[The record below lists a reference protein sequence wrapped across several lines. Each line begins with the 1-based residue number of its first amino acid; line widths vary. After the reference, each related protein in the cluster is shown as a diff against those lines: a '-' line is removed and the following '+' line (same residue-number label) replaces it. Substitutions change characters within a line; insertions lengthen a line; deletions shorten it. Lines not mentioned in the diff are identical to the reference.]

1 MISPGDQGKQVLDL
15 QQRLLKL
22 GYAIS
27 SAERDGWFGPSTEEA
42 LIAFQRERRL
52 RPDGLCG
59 EQTWSELLEANHRLG
74 DRLLYE
80 KTPSLKG
87 DDVAAL
93 QHRLNSLGFHSGRE
107 DGIFGK
113 ATGQA
118 VRTFQRNVGVVV
130 DGIFGPD
137 THLALER
144 LGFHGGLSVA
154 TIREIE
160 ELRSGRPEGSHLSIH
175 LSVQPEL
182 DVLGLA
188 VQRALSAD
196 GHSTV
201 IMPSD
206 SDEVVADRANLA
218 NLDLLLSLR
227 QGDGP
232 LSSIVYF
239 AGRHTRS
246 ERAFHLAT
254 HIANACQRHST
265 LATIELYGR
274 PHPLLR
280 QTSMPALIFEL
291 GLTGEEMGRTLVQH
305 SSEIGR
311 LIASGIYTAFRT
323 AESTSLSS

>member
-1 MISPGDQGKQVLDL
+1 MIFPGAQGNEVLDL

-52 RPDGLCG
+52 RPDRICG
-59 EQTWSELLEANHRLG
+59 TQTWSELLEANHRLG
-74 DRLLYE
+74 DRLLYQ
-80 KTPSLKG
+80 KTPMLKG

-107 DGIFGK
+107 DGMFGR
-113 ATGQA
+113 ATGDA

-137 THLALER
+137 THAALER

-160 ELRSGRPEGSHLSIH
+160 DLRTGRPDGSQLTIH
-175 LSVQPEL
+175 LSVEPEL

-196 GHSTV
+196 GHATV
-201 IMPSD
+201 VMPSD
-206 SDEVVADRANLA
+206 TDEIVAERANQA
-218 NLDLLLSLR
+218 HLDLLLSLR
-227 QGDGP
+227 QGTTGHP
-232 LSSIVYF
+232 SILYF
-239 AGRHTRS
+239 MGRHTRS
-246 ERAFHLAT
+246 EQGFHLAR
-254 HIANACQRHST
+254 HVAHACARHSG
-265 LATIELYGR
+265 LRDIELSGR

-291 GLTGEEMGRTLVQH
+291 GLSSEDMGRALVHH
-305 SSEIGR
+305 SSEFGR

-323 AESTSLSS
+323 AAE